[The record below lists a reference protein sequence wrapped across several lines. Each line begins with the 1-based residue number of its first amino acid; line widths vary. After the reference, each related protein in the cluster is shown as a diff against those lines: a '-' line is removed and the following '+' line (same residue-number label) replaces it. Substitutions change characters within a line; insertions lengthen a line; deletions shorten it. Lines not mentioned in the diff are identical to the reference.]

1 MSVIEINQLTKDYGG
16 GRGIF
21 NVSLSVSKGE
31 VFGFLGPNGA
41 GKSTTI
47 RHLMGFIHGNSGSCK
62 INGLDCMEDRSRI
75 QKKLGCLPGE
85 IAFMDDMTGIA
96 FIKFA
101 ASVRGM
107 KDLSRAYELMEMF
120 ELNASGKIK
129 KMSKGMKQ
137 KVGIVCAFMH
147 DPEILILDEPT
158 SGLRGKT
165 IFMSSHIFEE
175 IERTC
180 DRTAMIKDGHLIAVE
195 DVNSIKA
202 SKHKSYVLTF
212 ATEEEASR
220 FTTDVTDA
228 KLISP
233 IKVKVHYQGTLPPFL
248 KLISEYKIMDLDT
261 TTPTLEELFLHFYGR
276 G

>member
-1 MSVIEINQLTKDYGG
+1 MQNRFIE
-16 GRGIF
+16 
-21 NVSLSVSKGE
+21 
-31 VFGFLGPNGA
+31 
-41 GKSTTI
+41 
-47 RHLMGFIHGNSGSCK
+47 
-62 INGLDCMEDRSRI
+62 
-75 QKKLGCLPGE
+75 
-85 IAFMDDMTGIA
+85 
-96 FIKFA
+96 
-101 ASVRGM
+101 
-107 KDLSRAYELMEMF
+107 
-120 ELNASGKIK
+120 
-129 KMSKGMKQ
+129 
-137 KVGIVCAFMH
+137 
-147 DPEILILDEPT
+147 LILSEKE
-158 SGLRGKT
+158 RVKT